1 MGAISSDPTIAEF
14 QLASNI
20 ITTPTTVSKGPTPP
34 TGFAAGN
41 ANIIIPRQNSSD
53 LPYFQGGL
61 YIQSF
66 STGVTT
72 QFENDQVH
80 RGMTWFPIR
89 RSEIFVNFS
98 IAWPFK
104 SSNNNGAF
112 QTMQAFQDALRQHQQ
127 DSALTQGLNPSPI
140 TFTYYNNTGTGNNH
154 SQVVNNNLPILGNNT
169 TLLQQANN
177 LTTGNVDTNGN
188 AIQAFNPT
196 QPLTPLVYRGWID
209 TVQKQ
214 YLKSKSIYLL
224 SYRMN
229 VINTN
234 SQPSMMVPNT
244 STGVPENN
252 KWSAS
257 VYGLNWIQANTS
269 SGDGIDLSKI
279 TGTVN

>member
-1 MGAISSDPTIAEF
+1 MADISLNPTIADY
-14 QLASNI
+14 QINNPTSTPVSN
-20 ITTPTTVSKGPTPP
+20 GPTPP
-34 TGFAAGN
+34 TGTAAGN
-41 ANIIIPRQNSSD
+41 ANIIIPRQNSND
-53 LPYFQGGL
+53 KPYFQGGV

-66 STGVTT
+66 QTAVNT

-80 RGMTWFPIR
+80 KGMTWFPIR
-89 RSEIFVNFS
+89 RSEVFISFS

-127 DSALTQGLNPSPI
+127 DSALSQGIPNPI
-140 TFTYYNNTGTGNNH
+140 TFTYYNNSGTGTNH
-154 SQVVNNNLPILGNNT
+154 SQVVNNNLPINGNNS
-169 TLLQQANN
+169 TLFQQANN
-177 LTTGNVDTNGN
+177 LTNGN
-188 AIQAFNPT
+188 LDINGTAIKAFNPT
-196 QPLTPLVYRGWID
+196 QPLTSLVYHGWID

-214 YLKSKSIYLL
+214 YLKSKAIYLL
-224 SYRMN
+224 DYRMN

-252 KWSAS
+252 KWSVS